1 MTEINMTVPDLGDDG
16 GAEVIEILFKVGDTV
31 NVDDIVIVL
40 ESDKATMEIPCEQ
53 SGILSAISVAIGDQV
68 KSGDLIAKLQ
78 TKNESVQQEKSALK
92 SNQADKE
99 DNSKVGSVLT
109 PENKNTQAQPPVKVQ
124 APRLVIET
132 LPDTGSEGG
141 SELIEILCKVGD
153 TIKKDDILFV
163 LESDKATMEF
173 PATYNGEVKRLL
185 VSLGEQLKFGDQLL
199 EVLTADADERAE
211 VNSEI
216 KVESGTNIASQK
228 NESISTA
235 AVSHTQKAPRVQQTV
250 QVSNAYRNV
259 NVHAGPAA
267 RRLSREL
274 GVDLGLVKPSG
285 PRERILKDDIKAFV
299 KVNLGKGGGS
309 KANTIFEFEHPTTD
323 FSKFGEIELQKL
335 SRIKKVSAKNLSR
348 AWLTIPHVTQFDE
361 ADITELEDFRKNNK
375 NALKEQGVNLTP
387 LAFLVKA
394 SALAL
399 KEFPRFN
406 ASLDNNGE
414 QLILKK
420 YFNIGVAVDTEDG
433 LVVPVIKHADKK
445 SLIDIAKELGEI
457 SEKARNKKLMPQDMQ
472 GACFSIS
479 SLGGIGGTA
488 FTPIVNWPEV
498 AILGVSRSQIKPV
511 YDGKTF
517 VPRLLLPLSL
527 SYDHRV
533 IDGAEAARF
542 SRYFSELLSAASLLS
557 L

>member
-1 MTEINMTVPDLGDDG
+1 MAEVNITVPDLGDDG
-16 GAEVIEILFKVGDTV
+16 GAEVIEILFKEGDKV
-31 NVDDIVIVL
+31 SAEDIVIVL

-53 SGILSAISVAIGDQV
+53 AGILTTLHVAVGDQV
-68 KSGDLIAKLQ
+68 KSGDLIAHLQ
-78 TKNESVQQEKSALK
+78 VGSGKEDTETSNKQEPLIEKEATTQSEKQKADQTNNK
-92 SNQADKE
+92 SN
-99 DNSKVGSVLT
+99 S
-109 PENKNTQAQPPVKVQ
+109 ENKSTAQV
-124 APRLVIET
+124 PRLIIET

-153 TIKKDDILFV
+153 HIKKDDILFV

-173 PATYNGEVKRLL
+173 PATYTGEVKQLF
-185 VSLGEQLKFGDQLL
+185 VSLGDKVQMGDQLV
-199 EVLTADADERAE
+199 EVLTTD
-211 VNSEI
+211 SEPN
-216 KVESGTNIASQK
+216 VENKQQQSTPQK
-228 NESISTA
+228 STA
-235 AVSHTQKAPRVQQTV
+235 HNEAATVTSNQKPQRVQQST
-250 QVSNAYRNV
+250 QAINAYRNP

-274 GVDLGLVKPSG
+274 GVDLSLVKPSG
-285 PRERILKDDIKAFV
+285 PKERILKDDIKAFV
-299 KVNLGKGGGS
+299 KANLGKGGGS
-309 KANTIFEFEHPTTD
+309 NANAIFAFEHPTTD
-323 FSKFGEIELQKL
+323 FSKFGEVEAQPLT
-335 SRIKKVSAKNLSR
+335 RIKKVSAKNLSR
-348 AWLTIPHVTQFDE
+348 AWLTIPHVTQFDD
-361 ADITELEDFRKNNK
+361 ADITELENFRTKNK
-375 NALKEQGVNLTP
+375 TALKEQGINLTP

-394 SALAL
+394 SAFAL

-406 ASLDNNGE
+406 ASLDNSGE

-433 LVVPVIKHADKK
+433 LVVPVIKNANQK
-445 SLIDIAKELGEI
+445 SLVDIAKELGQI

-498 AILGVSRSQIKPV
+498 AILGVSRSQMKPV

-517 VPRLLLPLSL
+517 IPRLMLPLSL

-542 SRYFSELLSAASLLS
+542 TRYFSDLLAAETLLT